1 MSDRPAAMD
10 QINMRR
16 SNLSLVLRELRRQPR
31 SRAQLALDI
40 DMTKSTVSSLVAEL
54 EDRLLLRI
62 SSEAMPGTVGRPA
75 RRVSLVSN
83 RAMGLGISLSVD
95 YLVAAVV
102 NLAGEVVTRQEIPVH
117 TPYLS
122 AAELTSAVVELI
134 RGISAAAPFDRADA
148 LLAGVAVAG
157 PDLVD
162 SRAGII
168 RRSPTIGLTDFPLR
182 QVLLDALHSRTA
194 NIQIDNDANLA
205 ALAEY
210 RGGNAAGVG
219 NLVYLTGSTGIGGG
233 IISDGRLLRG
243 AAGYAGEVGHMVINP
258 AGARC
263 TCGSTGCWEA
273 ECGLEV
279 FLTAAADEGDEARD
293 MRTPLD
299 ERFDIIV
306 ARARQGDLR
315 TLAAIQKTGISLG
328 LGLSTLINV
337 FNPDAI
343 VLGGYFARLFPFLI
357 EPVRRIVHERVMA
370 ESLAACRIV
379 PSELG
384 LYAGAVGAAHL
395 VVDQIIANPAA
406 VPLAAER
413 SARIEVGEL
422 EDAS

>member
-1 MSDRPAAMD
+1 
-10 QINMRR
+10 
-16 SNLSLVLRELRRQPR
+16 
-31 SRAQLALDI
+31 
-40 DMTKSTVSSLVAEL
+40 
-54 EDRLLLRI
+54 
-62 SSEAMPGTVGRPA
+62 
-75 RRVSLVSN
+75 VSLVSS
-83 RAMGLGISLSVD
+83 RAMGLGISLSVN

-102 NLAGEVVTRQEIPVH
+102 NLAGEVVARQEIPVH

-122 AAELTSAVVELI
+122 AAELTSAVVDLI
-134 RGISAAAPFDRADA
+134 HGIGKADPFDRSGV
-148 LLAGVAVAG
+148 LLAGVAVAA

-162 SRAGII
+162 SRSGII

-182 QVLLDALHSRTA
+182 QVLLGALQGLTA

-233 IISDGRLLRG
+233 IISDGRLFRG
-243 AAGYAGEVGHMVINP
+243 AAGYAGEVGHMVVNP
-258 AGARC
+258 AGVRC
-263 TCGSTGCWEA
+263 TCGSIGCWES
-273 ECGLEV
+273 ECGLEA
-279 FLTAAADEGDEARD
+279 FLIAVADEGDDTRD
-293 MRTPLD
+293 VRTPLD
-299 ERFDIIV
+299 ARFDLIV
-306 ARARQGDLR
+306 ARARKGDLR

-337 FNPDAI
+337 FNPGAI

-357 EPVRRIVHERVMA
+357 DPVRRIVHERVMA

-406 VPLAAER
+406 VPLAAET